1 MCSRTAR
8 CSTQWSCRTTCAAR
22 SGWRTGWRCCGRR
35 RSAPWGSPR
44 RSSHRATRRCSSSWS
59 AISRWPSSSPK
70 RTRERRSAGSSMEL
84 SYKEEVSVGVMV
96 IAGLVV
102 FTIGMFWLT
111 GRSLTSSGVTVGAE
125 FANVKGLKEG
135 DPVRVSGVRKGRVQQ
150 VQRQGVGRVTVPL
163 QLSPDVRPHRDGAAT
178 VAAADFLGAMYVAY
192 DRGAAPELLAEGK
205 PIPGVTEQQFS
216 DVAAG
221 AATSAKELIENVNK
235 GLNPGQ
241 LAGDIHATLIATQRG
256 MKALTDAA
264 NGPTV
269 KQTQQTLAALE
280 RVMGRL
286 ATLLCAPQPTTAAK
300 RLDTMSVHV
309 T

>member
-1 MCSRTAR
+1 
-8 CSTQWSCRTTCAAR
+8 
-22 SGWRTGWRCCGRR
+22 
-35 RSAPWGSPR
+35 
-44 RSSHRATRRCSSSWS
+44 
-59 AISRWPSSSPK
+59 
-70 RTRERRSAGSSMEL
+70 MEL

-111 GRSLTSSGVTVGAE
+111 GRSLTSSGVTVRAE

-135 DPVRVSGVRKGRVQQ
+135 DPVRVSGVKKGRVQQ
-150 VQRQGVGRVTVPL
+150 VQLQRVGRVAVTL
-163 QLSPDVRPHRDGAAT
+163 QLSPDVRPHRDATAT

-192 DRGAAPELLAEGK
+192 DPGAAPELLAEGK
-205 PIPGVTEQQFS
+205 PIPGVTEEQFS

-241 LAGDIHATLIATQRG
+241 LASDIHATLIATQRG

-280 RVMGRL
+280 RVMVRL
-286 ATLLCAPQPTTAAK
+286 DTLLGAAHPTTTAK
-300 RLDTMSVHV
+300 RLDTLSVNLAQPTNRLSDATGAHKRLLDEMDRGEGTIGKV
-309 T
+309 ATDTMLYKNLRSEERRVGKECRTRWAPKNYKK